1 MSGGQP
7 GLIPPTPL
15 TPLAIPEIHSLLV
28 PSGFLALAESTISAL
43 YVIGLT
49 KLATSAD
56 CP

>member
-43 YVIGLT
+43 YVSGLT